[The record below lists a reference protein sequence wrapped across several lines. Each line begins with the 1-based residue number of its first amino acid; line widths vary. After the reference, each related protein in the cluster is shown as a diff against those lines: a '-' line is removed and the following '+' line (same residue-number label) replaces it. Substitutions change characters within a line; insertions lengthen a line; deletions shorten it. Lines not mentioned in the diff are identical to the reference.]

1 MVRMRNFKPV
11 IIIIVFILISGISQ
25 VYGKDIHVFRVHL
38 HTDKLKFYNNDEII
52 VKISIKNV
60 SDEPAVFY
68 IYDSPERVDIFDRKR
83 GDTSDYTT
91 FKPVVYDMN
100 GKNAELVVP
109 YITSDKNAAETLS
122 WMIKREIK
130 LGPGEIFS
138 HSQNLRRIYDI
149 LPEKNYRLKLHFF
162 PYVGDKDDENQVV
175 VSSNEI
181 KFRVSRDKS
190 YEAFKPKDPNS
201 VRLSPSEVVLLLINA
216 EREGS
221 TERAIKYLDIDK
233 FIHSYPDFSRRYD
246 ISDDTDKKNI
256 EKEFIRYL
264 INKRDDPL
272 AEYRIVSEEIDASG
286 ITAYVSVEAKREGL
300 IRPSR
305 FRYVYRL
312 EKNAETDYIW
322 LVAGLEALVIRDV
335 RK

>member
-1 MVRMRNFKPV
+1 MTKIKS
-11 IIIIVFILISGISQ
+11 IIIITLFILVTGIGNLFS
-25 VYGKDIHVFRVHL
+25 KDTHAFRVNL
-38 HTDKLKFYNNDEII
+38 HTDKLKYYNNDEII
-52 VKISIKNV
+52 LKISIKNIT
-60 SDEPAVFY
+60 DDPAVFY
-68 IYDSPERVDIFDRKR
+68 VYDPPDRIDIFDRER
-83 GDTSDYTT
+83 GDTADYTT

-109 YITSDKNAAETLS
+109 YITDENNKPETLS
-122 WMIKREIK
+122 WMVKREIK
-130 LGPGEIFS
+130 LGAGETFT
-138 HSQNLRRIYDI
+138 HSQNLRRIYNI

-162 PYVGDKDDENQVV
+162 PFIGDKDDENQVV

-181 KFRVSRDKS
+181 KFKVVRDKA

-201 VRLSPSEVVLLLINA
+201 VRLNPSEVVLLLISA

-221 TERAIKYLDIDK
+221 GERAIKYLDVDK

-246 ISDDTDKKNI
+246 ISDDLDKKNI

-264 INKRDDPL
+264 INRRDDPL

-286 ITAYVSVEAKREGL
+286 ITAYVSVEAKRNGL

>member
-1 MVRMRNFKPV
+1 MKKFKPA
-11 IIIIVFILISGISQ
+11 IILIFFIFTSGFSQ
-25 VYGKDIHVFRVHL
+25 GYGKDTHAFRVHL

-52 VKISIKNV
+52 VKISIKNIT
-60 SDEPAVFY
+60 DAPATFY
-68 IYDSPERVDIFDRKR
+68 LYDSPERTDIFDRKR
-83 GDTSDYTT
+83 GDTADYTT
-91 FKPVVYDMN
+91 FKPVVYDVN

-109 YITSDKNAAETLS
+109 YVTSDKSAVETLS

-130 LGPGEIFS
+130 LGPGEIFT

-162 PYVGDKDDENQVV
+162 PYIGDKDDENLVV

-181 KFRVSRDKS
+181 KFRVTRDKA

-201 VRLSPSEVVLLLINA
+201 VRLSPSEVVLLLISA
-216 EREGS
+216 ERDGNA
-221 TERAIKYLDIDK
+221 ERAIKYLEIDK

-246 ISDDTDKKNI
+246 ISDDTDKKTI

-272 AEYRIVSEEIDASG
+272 AEYRIVSEEIESSG
-286 ITAYVSVEAKREGL
+286 VVAYVSVEAKREGL

>member
-1 MVRMRNFKPV
+1 MVRMRKFKPA
-11 IIIIVFILISGISQ
+11 IIIIVFILISGIFQ
-25 VYGKDIHVFRVHL
+25 VYGKDTHAFRVHL
-38 HTDKLKFYNNDEII
+38 HTEKLKFYNNDEII
-52 VKISIKNV
+52 VKISIKNMT
-60 SDEPAVFY
+60 DEPAVFY
-68 IYDSPERVDIFDRKR
+68 LYDSPDRTDIFDRKR
-83 GDTSDYTT
+83 GDTADYTT

-100 GKNAELVVP
+100 GKNEELVVP
-109 YITSDKNAAETLS
+109 YITGEKNAAETLS

-130 LGPGEIFS
+130 LGPGEIFT
-138 HSQNLRRIYDI
+138 HSQNLRRIYNI

-162 PYVGDKDDENQVV
+162 PYIGDKDDENQVV

-181 KFRVSRDKS
+181 KFRVTRDKV

-221 TERAIKYLDIDK
+221 TDRAIKYLDIDK

-256 EKEFIRYL
+256 EKEFVRYL

-272 AEYRIVSEEIDASG
+272 AEYRIVSEEINPTG
-286 ITAYVSVEAKREGL
+286 VVAYVSVEAKREGL

>member
-1 MVRMRNFKPV
+1 MKKYTIF
-11 IIIIVFILISGISQ
+11 IIIFLFVFSWNNLFS
-25 VYGKDIHVFRVHL
+25 KDTHAFRVLL
-38 HTDKLKFYNNDEII
+38 HTDKLKYFNNDEII
-52 VKISIKNV
+52 LNISIKNIT
-60 SDEPAVFY
+60 DAPALFY
-68 IYDSPERVDIFDRKR
+68 IYDAPDRVDIFDRAR

-109 YITSDKNAAETLS
+109 YIIGEKSKTETLS

-130 LGPGEIFS
+130 LGPGETFT
-138 HSQNLRRIYDI
+138 HSQNLRRIYNIFPD
-149 LPEKNYRLKLHFF
+149 KKYRLKLHFF
-162 PYVGDKDDENQVV
+162 PYIGDKDDENQVV

-181 KFRVSRDKS
+181 NFKVTGDKA
-190 YEAFKPKDPNS
+190 YEAFQPKDPNS
-201 VRLSPSEVVLLLINA
+201 VRLTPSEVVLLLIHA

-221 TERAIKYLDIDK
+221 VEKAIKYLDIDK

-246 ISDDTDKKNI
+246 ISDDIDKKNI

-264 INKRDDPL
+264 INRRDDPL
-272 AEYRIVSEEIDASG
+272 AEYRITSEEIESSG
-286 ITAYVSVEAKREGL
+286 LVSYVSVEAKRSGL
-300 IRPSR
+300 IKPAR

-312 EKNAETDYIW
+312 EKNADTDYIW

>member
-1 MVRMRNFKPV
+1 MVRMKKFKPA
-11 IIIIVFILISGISQ
+11 IILIFFIFTSGFSQ
-25 VYGKDIHVFRVHL
+25 GYGKDTHAFRVHL

-52 VKISIKNV
+52 VKISIKNIT
-60 SDEPAVFY
+60 DAPATFY
-68 IYDSPERVDIFDRKR
+68 LYDSPERTDIFDRKR
-83 GDTSDYTT
+83 GDTADYTT
-91 FKPVVYDMN
+91 FKPVVYDVN

-109 YITSDKNAAETLS
+109 YVTSDKSAVETLS

-130 LGPGEIFS
+130 LGPGEIFT

-162 PYVGDKDDENQVV
+162 PYIGDKDDENLVV

-181 KFRVSRDKS
+181 KFRVTRDKA

-201 VRLSPSEVVLLLINA
+201 VRLSPSEVVLLLISA
-216 EREGS
+216 ERDGNA
-221 TERAIKYLDIDK
+221 ERAIKYLEIDK

-272 AEYRIVSEEIDASG
+272 AEYRIVSEEIESSG
-286 ITAYVSVEAKREGL
+286 VVAYVSVEAKREGL

>member
-1 MVRMRNFKPV
+1 MRKLKPV
-11 IIIIVFILISGISQ
+11 FFVIIFLFISVVSQ
-25 VYGKDIHVFRVHL
+25 GYGKDTHAFRVHL

-60 SDEPAVFY
+60 TDEPAVFY
-68 IYDSPERVDIFDRKR
+68 LYDSPDRSDIFDRKR
-83 GDTSDYTT
+83 GDTADYTT
-91 FKPVVYDMN
+91 FKPVVFDMN
-100 GKNAELVVP
+100 GKNAELIVP
-109 YITSDKNAAETLS
+109 YIIEDKNTVETLS
-122 WMIKREIK
+122 WMVKREIK
-130 LGPGEIFS
+130 LGPGEIFT
-138 HSQNLRRIYDI
+138 HSQNLRRIYNI

-162 PYVGDKDDENQVV
+162 PYIGDKDDENLVV

-181 KFRVSRDKS
+181 KFRVTRDKA
-190 YEAFKPKDPNS
+190 YEAFKPKEPNS
-201 VRLSPSEVVLLLINA
+201 VRLSPSEVVLLLISA

-221 TERAIKYLDIDK
+221 TERAVKYLDIDK

-246 ISDDTDKKNI
+246 ISDDIDKKNI

-264 INKRDDPL
+264 INKRDNPL
-272 AEYRIVSEEIDASG
+272 AEYRIVSEEIESSG
-286 ITAYVSVEAKREGL
+286 VVAYVSVEAKREGL